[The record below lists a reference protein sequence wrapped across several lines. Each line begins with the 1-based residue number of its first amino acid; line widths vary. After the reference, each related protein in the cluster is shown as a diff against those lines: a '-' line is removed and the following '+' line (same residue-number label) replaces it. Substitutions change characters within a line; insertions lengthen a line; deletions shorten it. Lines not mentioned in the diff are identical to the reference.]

1 MHRSRSSS
9 QPRSSAYRASRDL
22 LSRHARFAAD
32 AVGGEDSSDAE
43 QARLESDRLKYI
55 SFLEGQVARVDH
67 AVARVRDVE
76 EALGRMEDVQA
87 SQLSKAQ
94 SLAAATTQALEKQFV
109 RLADRLALMELAQ
122 RRGVEGA
129 EQRVQQ
135 LERVYASFSTPAMAM
150 ENAGA
155 SPSPQLQ
162 LQLQSPVPTSSF
174 QHHHTPQPQHA
185 SAPLGPYSSAFSSH
199 DLTSSS
205 SSPGAP
211 GAPLLLSHAAPAA
224 AAGTGVV
231 AALPSFIASFVTA
244 TVSSAVASCSR
255 ETEQRLG
262 QRVEALVREAVA
274 AQQQQLEQSNARAQE
289 ALTQAQNKFAERQ
302 ADACAAQIS
311 TLASEVAEAA
321 EASDARNQARLAT
334 AEERWGS
341 MLERWLANLD
351 AQRSSLAEALRASE
365 ERTDA
370 LSADMGSLG
379 RSLTESDQKAREQG
393 RALAEE
399 LATVRAA
406 ADAAQQAVHTQ
417 QALLEAGM
425 ASFNAEL
432 GPILSGVEARS
443 HHAEQCVA
451 RLSLDTLARQEAFHT
466 KMERFVAQTAGEAS
480 SQAKEALAQSA
491 QQRAEAR
498 ELLDTLVPKVE
509 KEARRTERRV
519 NLLAQVVKERVT
531 DPPLSSSSS
540 SHAVSTYAPLP
551 LPSQVDHLA
560 ERVDARLETLREE
573 MSRRE
578 QRLLTQASEH
588 AECAARQAAGEVER
602 RVLQHTQR
610 NLIGPLEERLDAL
623 TRRSRKHTSSVLA
636 ALAASP
642 SSHATP
648 RAISSPDVSSGE
660 DDPVP
665 LLPFGFGKISS
676 GSKSNGRRS
685 RGRNEDGVPN
695 SFVIRTSGSN
705 GSGTDVEDSSSE
717 PVASSPGRQPPSL
730 RMQHQKPHSQQQQP
744 RQLYHQQQQRQ
755 QQHSGVRS
763 AASTPSRPERAPY
776 VPQLSMSLSALPAPS
791 LAATSHQN
799 NSFSSGTPPG
809 ATPASSSSPLRLS
822 AFAAGPSSQLHTPS
836 RLSAQQL

>member
-1 MHRSRSSS
+1 
-9 QPRSSAYRASRDL
+9 
-22 LSRHARFAAD
+22 
-32 AVGGEDSSDAE
+32 
-43 QARLESDRLKYI
+43 
-55 SFLEGQVARVDH
+55 
-67 AVARVRDVE
+67 
-76 EALGRMEDVQA
+76 
-87 SQLSKAQ
+87 
-94 SLAAATTQALEKQFV
+94 
-109 RLADRLALMELAQ
+109 
-122 RRGVEGA
+122 
-129 EQRVQQ
+129 
-135 LERVYASFSTPAMAM
+135 
-150 ENAGA
+150 
-155 SPSPQLQ
+155 
-162 LQLQSPVPTSSF
+162 
-174 QHHHTPQPQHA
+174 
-185 SAPLGPYSSAFSSH
+185 
-199 DLTSSS
+199 
-205 SSPGAP
+205 
-211 GAPLLLSHAAPAA
+211 
-224 AAGTGVV
+224 
-231 AALPSFIASFVTA
+231 VTA

-255 ETEQRLG
+255 EAELRLG

-289 ALTQAQNKFAERQ
+289 ALTQSQNKFAERQ

-321 EASDARNQARLAT
+321 EASDARNQARLAA

-365 ERTDA
+365 ARTDA
-370 LSADMGSLG
+370 LSSDLGSLG
-379 RSLTESDQKAREQG
+379 RSLSESDQNAREQG
-393 RALAEE
+393 RALVEE

-406 ADAAQQAVHTQ
+406 ADVAQQAVHTQ

-443 HHAEQCVA
+443 QHAEACVA

-466 KMERFVAQTAGEAS
+466 KMERFVAQTAGEAA
-480 SQAKEALAQSA
+480 SQAKEALAQAA

-498 ELLDTLVPKVE
+498 ELLDTLVSKVE

-540 SHAVSTYAPLP
+540 SSHAVSTYAPLP

-560 ERVDARLETLREE
+560 ERVDARLDTLREE
-573 MSRRE
+573 QVRRE
-578 QRLLTQASEH
+578 QRLLAQASEH
-588 AECAARQAAGEVER
+588 AERAARQAAGEVER
-602 RVLQHTQR
+602 KVLQHTER
-610 NLIGPLEERLDAL
+610 NMVGPLEERLDAL

-636 ALAASP
+636 ALAASQP
-642 SSHATP
+642 SHATP

-665 LLPFGFGKISS
+665 LRPFGFGKISS
-676 GSKSNGRRS
+676 GSKSNGRS

-695 SFVIRTSGSN
+695 SFVIRASGAS

-717 PVASSPGRQPPSL
+717 PVTLSPGRRPPSL
-730 RMQHQKPHSQQQQP
+730 RMQQQKLHSQQQQP

-755 QQHSGVRS
+755 QQHSGVHS
-763 AASTPSRPERAPY
+763 VVSTPSRSERAPY
-776 VPQLSMSLSALPAPS
+776 VPQLSMSLSAVSAPS
-791 LAATSHQN
+791 LAATSHPN

-836 RLSAQQL
+836 RLPAQQF